1 MFFFSYFCLCMVTVV
16 GRLSRIDVM
25 ILLRQYFFIVY
36 IESVSLLVAVVV
48 VAVVATAQPSH
59 PGAPKV

>member
-1 MFFFSYFCLCMVTVV
+1 MVTVV